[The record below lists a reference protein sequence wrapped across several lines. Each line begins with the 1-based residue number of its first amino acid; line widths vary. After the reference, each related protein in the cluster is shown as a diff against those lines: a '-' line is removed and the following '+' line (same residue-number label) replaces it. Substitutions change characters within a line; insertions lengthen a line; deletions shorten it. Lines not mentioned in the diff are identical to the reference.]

1 MCVPPATRS
10 LGIAPIPGL
19 ARHGPSSTWLPNY
32 LLLQDLVGEHLAR
45 IEIDREI
52 TARMTLPPAWSL
64 IHTLREAA
72 PYELSSD

>member
-1 MCVPPATRS
+1 MCSARDPLAWHRS
-10 LGIAPIPGL
+10 YPGVRSPRAVVDLAAELIAS
-19 ARHGPSSTWLPNY
+19 ARRGW
-32 LLLQDLVGEHLAR
+32 EHSPR